1 MTMSTKP
8 TLLPPKPGFLLVE
21 IVYGLVSRDCRGMG
35 ICKLH
40 AASPTLATRA
50 TSPCGS
56 SIAWAGMGEQGSFEL
71 LVLRNTVSE
80 EQWERRFAGARFV
93 MEESF
98 GVPEELFGESRE
110 IKAGSYPVEAMGN
123 YLRISF

>member
-1 MTMSTKP
+1 MSTKP
-8 TLLPPKPGFLLVE
+8 TLLPPQAGFLLVQ

-35 ICKLH
+35 ICKLRPV
-40 AASPTLATRA
+40 SPTLAHGS

-80 EQWERRFAGARFV
+80 EQWERRFAGDRFV
-93 MEESF
+93 MEEAF
-98 GVPEELFGESRE
+98 GVPTELFGQSRE
-110 IKAGSYPVEAMGN
+110 IKAGSYPVEAIGN
-123 YLRISF
+123 YLRICF